1 MMEGKASW
9 KPMVSPKPP
18 ENEKIVQA
26 IRVMLDF
33 GAYDI
38 AIQFLQFIKEKKLK
52 EKEADTQ

>member
-1 MMEGKASW
+1 MEGKASW
-9 KPMVSPKPP
+9 KPMVGLKP

-38 AIQFLQFIKEKKLK
+38 AIQFLEFIKEKKLK
-52 EKEADTQ
+52 EEVEG